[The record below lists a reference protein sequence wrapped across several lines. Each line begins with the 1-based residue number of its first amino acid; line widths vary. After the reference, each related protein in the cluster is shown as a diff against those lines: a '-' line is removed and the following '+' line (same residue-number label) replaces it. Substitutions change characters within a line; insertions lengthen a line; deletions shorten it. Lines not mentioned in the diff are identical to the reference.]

1 MPPTLGF
8 GFPSGS
14 PNLKVTEIKNDPKKK
29 SWSVL
34 LLYLLFHYV
43 YIIHI

>member
-14 PNLKVTEIKNDPKKK
+14 PNLKVTEIKTDPKKK
-29 SWSVL
+29 S
-34 LLYLLFHYV
+34 
-43 YIIHI
+43 